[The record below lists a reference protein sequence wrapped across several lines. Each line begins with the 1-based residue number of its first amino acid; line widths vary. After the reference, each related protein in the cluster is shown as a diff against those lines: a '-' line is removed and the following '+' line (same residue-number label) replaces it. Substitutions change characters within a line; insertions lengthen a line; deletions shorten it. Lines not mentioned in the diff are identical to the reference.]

1 MSMRELR
8 KECEAGLADLP
19 IPAPFSIPALVAN
32 MEAARG
38 RTISLH
44 ELPDRLARVNAACG
58 LRLKAGD
65 TSFVL
70 YRRRPTAYQ
79 TQHVI
84 LHELCHEWFD
94 HGTTLDAD
102 QLRRLL
108 PVFDTSLITRVLST
122 DGPDSTGGTDD
133 TDGAGG
139 PAGAGGTRGTG
150 GTSGID
156 GTRGTAPGSPD
167 GFPPA
172 VAEALRSGGPIQA
185 RAQYDTHDERVAE
198 FGASLIAR
206 MATDVTS
213 DDMMGRLANSLSRPV
228 AHRRRRFFRRP

>member
-19 IPAPFSIPALVAN
+19 IPAPFSVAGLVAN

-38 RTISLH
+38 RTIVLH
-44 ELPDRLARVNAACG
+44 ELPDRLARLNAACG
-58 LRLKAGD
+58 LRLKSGD

-94 HGTTLDAD
+94 HGTTLDEA

-108 PVFDTSLITRVLST
+108 PVFDASLISRVLAA
-122 DGPDSTGGTDD
+122 DD
-133 TDGAGG
+133 
-139 PAGAGGTRGTG
+139 P
-150 GTSGID
+150 
-156 GTRGTAPGSPD
+156 PE
-167 GFPPA
+167 FPPA
-172 VAEALRSGGPIQA
+172 INDAFEAGGPIQA

-198 FGASLIAR
+198 FGASLIPR
-206 MATDVTS
+206 MARDVTS
-213 DDMMGRLANSLSRPV
+213 DDMVGRLTNSLSRPV
-228 AHRRRRFFRRP
+228 AHRRRGGFFRRT

>member
-32 MEAARG
+32 MEEARG
-38 RTISLH
+38 RTIVLH

-58 LRLKAGD
+58 LRLKSGG

-94 HGTTLDAD
+94 HGTTLSAA
-102 QLRRLL
+102 QLRHLL
-108 PVFDTSLITRVLST
+108 PVFNTSLIKRVLTT
-122 DGPDSTGGTDD
+122 DEPDRRADPAAAPVPD
-133 TDGAGG
+133 TTAAG
-139 PAGAGGTRGTG
+139 
-150 GTSGID
+150 D
-156 GTRGTAPGSPD
+156 L
-167 GFPPA
+167 PPA
-172 VAEALRSGGPIQA
+172 VTEAFRSGGPIQA
-185 RAQYDTHDERVAE
+185 RAQYDTHDERIAE
-198 FGASLIAR
+198 FGASLIPRLAR
-206 MATDVTS
+206 DVTS
-213 DDMMGRLANSLSRPV
+213 DDMVGRLANSLSRPV
-228 AHRRRRFFRRP
+228 AHRRRGFFRRS

>member
-32 MEAARG
+32 MEEARG
-38 RTISLH
+38 RTITLH

-58 LRLKAGD
+58 LRLKSGG

-94 HGTTLDAD
+94 HGTTLSAT

-108 PVFDTSLITRVLST
+108 PVFNTSLINRVLAT
-122 DGPDSTGGTDD
+122 DE
-133 TDGAGG
+133 
-139 PAGAGGTRGTG
+139 PAGRA
-150 GTSGID
+150 
-156 GTRGTAPGSPD
+156 APPESDPD
-167 GFPPA
+167 ELPSE
-172 VAEALRSGGPIQA
+172 VTEAFRSGGPIQA
-185 RAQYDTHDERVAE
+185 RAQYDTHDERIAE
-198 FGASLIAR
+198 FGASLIPRLAR
-206 MATDVTS
+206 DVTS
-213 DDMMGRLANSLSRPV
+213 DDMVGRLANSLSRPV
-228 AHRRRRFFRRP
+228 AHRRRGFFRRS

>member
-122 DGPDSTGGTDD
+122 DASD
-133 TDGAGG
+133 A
-139 PAGAGGTRGTG
+139 AGADAAAARG
-150 GTSGID
+150 
-156 GTRGTAPGSPD
+156 APGSD

>member
-1 MSMRELR
+1 MSLRALR

-19 IPAPFSIPALVAN
+19 IPAPFSVAGLVTN

-38 RTISLH
+38 RTIVLH
-44 ELPDRLARVNAACG
+44 EMPDRLARVNAACG
-58 LRLKAGD
+58 LRLASGR

-94 HGTTLDAD
+94 HGTSLDAE
-102 QLRRLL
+102 QLQRLL
-108 PVFDTSLITRVLST
+108 PVFDTSLISRVL
-122 DGPDSTGGTDD
+122 DSGVADALR
-133 TDGAGG
+133 AG
-139 PAGAGGTRGTG
+139 
-150 GTSGID
+150 D
-156 GTRGTAPGSPD
+156 GT
-167 GFPPA
+167 
-172 VAEALRSGGPIQA
+172 VQA

-198 FGASLIAR
+198 FGASLIPR
-206 MATDVTS
+206 MARDVTS

-228 AHRRRRFFRRP
+228 AHRRRRGLFRRI